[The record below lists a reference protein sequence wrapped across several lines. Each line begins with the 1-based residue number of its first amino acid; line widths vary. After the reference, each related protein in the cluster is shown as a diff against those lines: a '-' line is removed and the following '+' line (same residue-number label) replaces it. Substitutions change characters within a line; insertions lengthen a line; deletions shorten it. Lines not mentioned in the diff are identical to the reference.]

1 MALLD
6 EIYECG
12 EVVTPK
18 GEVLKMHS
26 GISRDEG
33 KFIYNLI
40 QSDPRIN
47 HTLEVGCAY
56 GLSSLN
62 ICAALRGR
70 DGAKHIIV
78 DPFQNTQ
85 WQSVGISN
93 LIREGL
99 SWFELIEER
108 SEFALPRIV
117 ASRENQFEFIFIDGW
132 HTFDHTMID
141 CFYATRLL
149 DVGGYLVIDDA
160 NFPSISKVIR
170 YLENYPCYQR
180 VGSVKIDPGS
190 ERSSLVALQKRT
202 EDLRPWNWYADF

>member
-6 EIYECG
+6 EIYERG

-70 DGAKHIIV
+70 NGAKHIIV

-93 LIREGL
+93 LIREEL

-108 SEFALPRIV
+108 SEFALPRIA

-149 DVGGYLVIDDA
+149 GVGGYLVIDDA

-170 YLENYPCYQR
+170 YLENYPCYQLF
-180 VGSVKIDPGS
+180 GSVKIDPGS